1 MSDPRSSDPE
11 QPPSTLVWDWP
22 LRIWH
27 WVFAISVSAS
37 LVTGL
42 MGDIAL
48 MDWHM
53 RLGYLALGLLLF
65 RIGWGIW
72 GGRYARFGSFRTSPR
87 RFVAHFRGEGRQAPH
102 TAPGV
107 VLVVLLLAAVAAQA
121 VAGLY
126 TTDEIFTEGPL
137 VRGADD
143 DTVNLMTALHHRL
156 FWVVLGLISV
166 HLTAHVVYALRRDPT
181 PLAMFTGRKRLHAV
195 PTRNLLVRGLVTAAA
210 AAAAVWWVLIS
221 I

>member
-1 MSDPRSSDPE
+1 MSASWPSDDGK
-11 QPPSTLVWDWP
+11 PPFTLVWDWP

-27 WVFAISVSAS
+27 WVFAISVTAS

-42 MGDIAL
+42 MGDITL

-65 RIGWGIW
+65 RIGWGLW
-72 GGRYARFGSFRTSPR
+72 GGRYARFRSFRTSPGR
-87 RFVAHFRGEGRQAPH
+87 VVAHFRGRGRPEPR

-107 VLVVLLLAAVAAQA
+107 VLVVLLLAAVAAQ
-121 VAGLY
+121 VVTGLY

-143 DTVNLMTALHHRL
+143 DTVSLMTGLHHRV

-166 HLTAHVVYALRRDPT
+166 HLAAHVVYALQRDPT
-181 PLAMFTGRKRLHAV
+181 PLSMFTGQKRVHTKPA
-195 PTRNLLVRGLVTAAA
+195 RNLLARGLVTAAA
-210 AAAAVWWVLIS
+210 TAAAVWWGLTS